1 MRGGCKEFSLRR
13 FVLNGPEVLKI
24 VFSCRQ
30 WIDIHTKKKPKSKS
44 HSETEVSSH
53 LRKNVRNFRISR
65 KFLIF
70 VTINPTSNFENLAQT
85 GQDHGKFV
93 YFFLDVS

>member
-1 MRGGCKEFSLRR
+1 MKEFSLRR

-65 KFLIF
+65 KSLIF
-70 VTINPTSNFENLAQT
+70 ATINHYTFSENWLRLD
-85 GQDHGKFV
+85 QDHGKFG